1 MTHAPAMKAEQ
12 PTGLTITVSDALV
25 QAFAAFTGDHSSL
38 HVDAEFG
45 RRSRYNSTVVHG
57 LLPILLLP
65 AALRHLFGERSLR
78 ITHIDGQFLKPIFP
92 NGTITIACHIEGE
105 NAGNAKVLFTIV
117 NAPDRSVV
125 TRGSVVV
132 ALDMPNSELQAGE
145 LSGTLLVD
153 HLQEQDHRFEA
164 VKQGDV
170 ASFDLRWGGD
180 QLRAYEDLLRLVVQ
194 DAKEPLPTDVLRGRD
209 PGAFAMLATL
219 STLVGMVMPGRSA
232 TFQEFSL
239 TMDGPLQEAPAQAT
253 LRSTVSFRSSTIN
266 TFSQE
271 VVIGSGSET
280 YAHGK
285 VTVLVAKTPFVPP
298 TIQELAEG
306 HQDMGLRNKVVL
318 ITGGSRGLG
327 ATTAKLFAVHGARVV
342 INYRSSSAEAEELV
356 AEIEA
361 YGGEALAVQAD
372 VSSAAEV
379 QRMVKEAVTHFGT
392 IDVLVNGAAS
402 NFFPIPFLET
412 TWDRIQDDLDVI
424 VKGAFQVSQAV
435 IPEFLRK
442 GGGRIIN
449 ISTIAVE
456 TPPPFQTKYVVA
468 KSALNG
474 LTRALAAEYAGQN
487 ILVNM
492 VVPSLVETDF
502 TSGFNQVALGKLKA
516 ASPLK
521 RLAQA
526 QEVADAIVFL
536 ASSRSSFTTGQK
548 LMVTGGLPPLL

>member
-1 MTHAPAMKAEQ
+1 
-12 PTGLTITVSDALV
+12 
-25 QAFAAFTGDHSSL
+25 
-38 HVDAEFG
+38 
-45 RRSRYNSTVVHG
+45 
-57 LLPILLLP
+57 
-65 AALRHLFGERSLR
+65 
-78 ITHIDGQFLKPIFP
+78 
-92 NGTITIACHIEGE
+92 
-105 NAGNAKVLFTIV
+105 
-117 NAPDRSVV
+117 
-125 TRGSVVV
+125 VVV
-132 ALDMPNSELQAGE
+132 ALDMPISELQAGE

-180 QLRAYEDLLRLVVQ
+180 QLRAYEDLLRLAAQ
-194 DAKEPLPTDVLRGRD
+194 DAKEPLPTDLLRGRD